1 MSKLTRRESR
11 ETAFALLFEWSF
23 KEDSL
28 DEIIENATATRDII
42 VDSFARELADKV
54 IENKNELDGLIE
66 QYSQGWKLARISK
79 TALAV
84 LRMSFCE
91 LTKFGNIPVGA
102 SINEAVELVKKF
114 GTDEE
119 AAYLN
124 GILGNFEK
132 VRKGLKEAPPLPK
145 MEEKPQETAEVIFED
160 MQSIESYEQQVHQE
174 QYREKQ
180 LLSLEDDEVKI
191 VTDIIIEVD

>member
-1 MSKLTRRESR
+1 MAKMTRRESR

-28 DEIIENATATRDII
+28 DEIIENATISRDIK
-42 VDSFARELADKV
+42 VDAFARGLADKV
-54 IENKNELDGLIE
+54 IENREELDLLIE
-66 QYSQGWKLARISK
+66 QYSQGWKLQRISK
-79 TALAV
+79 TVLSV

-91 LTKFGNIPVGA
+91 MTKYDNIPVGV

-132 VRKGLKEAPPLPK
+132 VRKGLRKAPPIPK
-145 MEEKPQETAEVIFED
+145 KKE
-160 MQSIESYEQQVHQE
+160 SIEDIEQIDKHEQQVHDEQSEQE
-174 QYREKQ
+174 IRQSQKIHE
-180 LLSLEDDEVKI
+180 EADDVELVD
-191 VTDIIIEVD
+191 DIIIEVE